1 MGLLKRLFSLFFL
14 LVVFLEP
21 AIAATKASARTYK
34 TIDVTKWAN
43 SRGIIYGKVTGNNNI
58 ETIVNSGFSLVIA
71 ISAIIGLSIVIYGCV
86 AYVRSLNTQNPM
98 PKKMLFGLLFCGL
111 FMNMPST
118 LGLVSNVNC
127 NVNSAE
133 LGKCIAWDDSN
144 SGLSGD
150 LKEKI
155 TKNAENKNG
164 WDTFYA
170 KFKKIISLIQLLSFI
185 IFCSQLFKLWS
196 ISVENT
202 KSGSA
207 GIIILKLIAAGLI
220 VDLPHTVDWITETIK
235 IITDGVK

>member
-1 MGLLKRLFSLFFL
+1 MRLLKRLFSLFFL
-14 LVVFLEP
+14 LIVFLEP

-34 TIDVTKWAN
+34 TIDVTKWAKEH
-43 SRGIIYGKVTGNNNI
+43 GITYGAITGKDDI
-58 ETIVNSGFSLVIA
+58 ETIVSSGFSLGIGIGA
-71 ISAIIGLSIVIYGCV
+71 LIGLSIVIYGCV
-86 AYVRSLNTQNPM
+86 SYVRSLNTPNPM
-98 PKKMLFGLLFCGL
+98 PKKMLFSLLFCGL

-127 NVNSAE
+127 NVNSAQ
-133 LGKCIAWDDSN
+133 LGKCIVWDDSN

-170 KFKKIISLIQLLSFI
+170 KFKKIISLVQLLSFI
-185 IFCSQLFKLWS
+185 IFCSQLFNLWS
-196 ISVENT
+196 ISVDNT
-202 KSGSA
+202 KNGSA
-207 GIIILKLIAAGLI
+207 GITILKLIAAGLI

-235 IITDGVK
+235 IIIESVK